1 MVPILRAGLVPLE
14 HASTVLPAMQ
24 TYHVGL
30 IRDEKTLQV
39 SGEQRTLQGLQ
50 TSGSPHLSHVLP
62 IQSLLNERYSV
73 LQAIEYLNKLPKTLD
88 KEDRVLVS
96 DPMVAT
102 GGSMLKVLEDLVARG
117 ADPALIRVISIT
129 VAPPALK
136 LLSEKF
142 PGK

>member
-1 MVPILRAGLVPLE
+1 MLLLWSST
-14 HASTVLPAMQ
+14 HAA
-24 TYHVGL
+24 
-30 IRDEKTLQV
+30 
-39 SGEQRTLQGLQ
+39 
-50 TSGSPHLSHVLP
+50 SHVLQP
-62 IQSLLNERYSV
+62 
-73 LQAIEYLNKLPKTLD
+73 IEYLNKLPKTLD

-102 GGSMLKVLEDLVARG
+102 GGSMLKVLEDIVARG

-142 PGK
+142 PGKSPAHTGIWIGVLTLTLTPCVH

>member
-1 MVPILRAGLVPLE
+1 MPQP
-14 HASTVLPAMQ
+14 
-24 TYHVGL
+24 
-30 IRDEKTLQV
+30 
-39 SGEQRTLQGLQ
+39 
-50 TSGSPHLSHVLP
+50 
-62 IQSLLNERYSV
+62 
-73 LQAIEYLNKLPKTLD
+73 IEYLNKLPKTLD
-88 KEDRVLVS
+88 KDDRVLVS

-142 PGK
+142 PGKWPPAPTSRLVAIDPVCASMIRACARAGMKVYTACIDPQLNDKGYIVPGLGDAGDRAFGTASSDQFGNLTE

>member
-1 MVPILRAGLVPLE
+1 M
-14 HASTVLPAMQ
+14 
-24 TYHVGL
+24 
-30 IRDEKTLQV
+30 LQ
-39 SGEQRTLQGLQ
+39 
-50 TSGSPHLSHVLP
+50 P
-62 IQSLLNERYSV
+62 
-73 LQAIEYLNKLPKTLD
+73 IEYLNKLPKTLD

-102 GGSMLKVLEDLVARG
+102 GGSMVKVLDDLVARG

-142 PGK
+142 PGKWPPAPTAGPSCVDPVCEIVEQVYAHAGMKVYTACIDPELNDKGYIVPGLGDAGDRAFGTASSDQFGNLTE

>member
-1 MVPILRAGLVPLE
+1 MIA
-14 HASTVLPAMQ
+14 HAAALDFTS
-24 TYHVGL
+24 
-30 IRDEKTLQV
+30 
-39 SGEQRTLQGLQ
+39 QR
-50 TSGSPHLSHVLP
+50 VC
-62 IQSLLNERYSV
+62 V
-73 LQAIEYLNKLPKTLD
+73 LQPIEYLNKLPKTLD

-142 PGK
+142 PGKWQPELGASYRLVMTPSAHW